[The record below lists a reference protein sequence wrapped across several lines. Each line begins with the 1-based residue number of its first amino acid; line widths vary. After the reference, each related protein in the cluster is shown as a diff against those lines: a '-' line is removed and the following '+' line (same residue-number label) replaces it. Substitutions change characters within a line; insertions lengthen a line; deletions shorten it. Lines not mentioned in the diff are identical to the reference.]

1 MNRPPSD
8 AGIPVL
14 TEVLA
19 ELPATLPAA
28 APEFERNAADS
39 QRQIPGAPWPRA
51 SAVLPIA
58 PTPETPGQWHQH
70 AQDIEEHV
78 MQQLLGQVNSL
89 LRQQIAEQMAT
100 AFEQITGQLTARI
113 QQNLELALRQ
123 SVQLAVAQEI
133 EKSKLLKNK
142 GL

>member
-1 MNRPPSD
+1 MNRPPSPSASD

-19 ELPATLPAA
+19 EMQTAMQTETPAELPAA
-28 APEFERNAADS
+28 AP
-39 QRQIPGAPWPRA
+39 WPPA
-51 SAVLPIA
+51 SAVLPVA
-58 PTPETPGQWHQH
+58 PTPDTPAQWHQH

>member
-14 TEVLA
+14 TEILT
-19 ELPATLPAA
+19 ELPASLPAA
-28 APEFERNAADS
+28 
-39 QRQIPGAPWPRA
+39 PWPSA

-58 PTPETPGQWHQH
+58 PTPDTQGQWHQH